1 MAKSFSAKFN
11 KAGIDLYN
19 ITLQAILNIGYKI
32 KSENNKKLI
41 IYGKSSFSFKTMGQD
56 LEIKIIGSK
65 INLKTS
71 SGQATDWGEGEEI
84 SKKLFEEIKKLST
97 KIQKI
102 KPLKKEKIEQSKI
115 EAKKSS
121 QKTTLWVTISI
132 VGGILLILIGASF
145 TGGSGGVSCQ
155 LLNSKEY
162 NNKVISCKYKCY
174 KEGKSK
180 IFNYTPIPDSP
191 PFCPGF
197 PQYWSND
204 GRYKNVEGDFIFK
217 N

>member
-132 VGGILLILIGASF
+132 VGGIILILIGASF
-145 TGGSGGVSCQ
+145 TGGDNSGS
-155 LLNSKEY
+155 NSQTY
-162 NNKVISCKYKCY
+162 NFSSKRIVCTGGGCVIKCSY
-174 KEGKSK
+174 SGSSLDAWTKWYDDG
-180 IFNYTPIPDSP
+180 YHVRLPRWG
-191 PFCPGF
+191 CPLRID
-197 PQYWSND
+197 QD
-204 GRYKNVEGDFIFK
+204 GYPAR
-217 N
+217 

>member
-1 MAKSFSAKFN
+1 MKKDKS
-11 KAGIDLYN
+11 
-19 ITLQAILNIGYKI
+19 T
-32 KSENNKKLI
+32 NKKVWWFVAAI
-41 IYGKSSFSFKTMGQD
+41 I
-56 LEIKIIGSK
+56 LV
-65 INLKTS
+65 
-71 SGQATDWGEGEEI
+71 
-84 SKKLFEEIKKLST
+84 
-97 KIQKI
+97 
-102 KPLKKEKIEQSKI
+102 P
-115 EAKKSS
+115 
-121 QKTTLWVTISI
+121 
-132 VGGILLILIGASF
+132 LLIGIFSG
-145 TGGSGGVSCQ
+145 GGSGGVSCQ

-197 PQYWSND
+197 PQYWSNN